1 MADKD
6 LGPDNRS
13 AAYNRMAPRWDLIN
27 ALLGGTE
34 AMRAAGEERLPKHQE
49 ESDNSWRQRLDRATL
64 LNMTEL
70 TLDMLVGKPFTDPVK
85 LGEDAPELHEKWAE
99 DIDLQG
105 NNIDV
110 FARRWFRDGMAK
122 GLSHLLVDMPR
133 KAATGDRPRT
143 LADDKEEGIRPYFVH
158 LPAESVIFMSGT
170 MVGGREV
177 LDHVRIAEAELIRDG
192 WGERVV
198 QRIRILEPGKVMIW
212 ELTKVKN
219 RKDKW
224 TLIDEWTTD
233 LDYIPLVTFYTDR
246 ESLGVAKPPLLDLAY
261 MNVRHWQLD
270 ADLNNIISVACFPM
284 LAMSGV
290 DNTEA
295 GGDGGLMRLG
305 PNQILATRSE
315 HGKFYYVE
323 HTGAAIKTGEEKLR
337 HIEEQM
343 SAYGAQF
350 LKEKPGDMKATVRA
364 LDSAE
369 ALSQLQAI
377 TLSFKDAL
385 EQAFAIMSDWTNTE
399 AEVTVEMNVDFGLND
414 PNEAGWPAIES
425 ARARREISRAAYINE
440 MQRRGWL
447 ADEYDAEE
455 DLEVI
460 AEEANTLIT
469 GQTEL
474 DLDPG
479 APKPEPKPK
488 PGEETKPKPGDK
500 KPEPEPKDA

>member
-1 MADKD
+1 MMSSKD

-13 AAYNRMAPRWDLIN
+13 TAYDRMAPRWAIMN

-34 AMRAAGEERLPKHQE
+34 AMRAAGEDRLPKHPE
-49 ESDNSWRQRLDRATL
+49 ESDNSWRNRLSRATL
-64 LNMTEL
+64 LNMTEI
-70 TLDMLVGKPFTDPVK
+70 TLDMLVGKPFTEPVQ
-85 LGEDAPELHEKWAE
+85 LEEDEGGSTEFHEWAE

-133 KAATGDRPRT
+133 KTATEGPRT
-143 LADDKEEGIRPYFVH
+143 LADDAADGIRPYFVH
-158 LPAESVIFMSGT
+158 IPAESVIFMSGT

-198 QRIRILEPGKVMIW
+198 QRIRVLEPGKVMIW
-212 ELTKVKN
+212 ELTKIKN
-219 RKDKW
+219 RKDQWK
-224 TLIDEWTTD
+224 LVDEWATD

-246 ESLGVAKPPLLDLAY
+246 EELGVAKPPLLDLAY
-261 MNVRHWQLD
+261 MNVHHWQLD

-323 HTGAAIKTGEEKLR
+323 HTGAAITTGMNKLK
-337 HIEEQM
+337 HIEQQM
-343 SAYGAQF
+343 SSYGAQF
-350 LKEKPGDMKATVRA
+350 LKDRPGDVKATTRA

-385 EQAFAIMSDWTNTE
+385 EMGLHIMADWVG
-399 AEVTVEMNVDFGLND
+399 ADKAPSVEMSVDFGLND
-414 PNEAGWPAIES
+414 PNEVGWAAIDA
-425 ARARREISRAAYINE
+425 ARQRRDISRATYLRE

-447 ADEYDAEE
+447 SDEYDADE
-455 DLEVI
+455 DQQLLELEAQDMI
-460 AEEANTLIT
+460 QGAEAEANAQLERDI
-469 GQTEL
+469 QL
-474 DLDPG
+474 KQAG
-479 APKPEPKPK
+479 AEPPEPKP
-488 PGEETKPKPGDK
+488 PSE
-500 KPEPEPKDA
+500 

>member
-1 MADKD
+1 MANKD

-13 AAYNRMAPRWDLIN
+13 AAYNAMAPRWDIIN

-34 AMRAAGEERLPKHQE
+34 TMRDAGEDLLPKHQE
-49 ESDNSWRQRLDRATL
+49 ESDNSWRTRLNLATL

-70 TLDMLVGKPFTDPVK
+70 TLDMLVGKPFTDPVQ
-85 LGEDAPELHEKWAE
+85 LGEDAPEDHIKWSE

-105 NNIDV
+105 NNLDV
-110 FARRWFRDGMAK
+110 FARRWFKDGMSK

-133 KAATGDRPRT
+133 KAEVSERPRT
-143 LADDKEEGIRPYFVH
+143 LADDKAEGIRPYFVH

-170 MVGGREV
+170 MEGGREV
-177 LDHVRIAEAELIRDG
+177 LDHVRIAESETIREG

-198 QRIRILEPGKVMIW
+198 QRIRVLEPGKVMIW

-219 RKDKW
+219 QKDKW
-224 TLIDEWTTD
+224 TLVDEWATD

-246 ESLGVAKPPLLDLAY
+246 EGLGMAKPPLLDLAY

-270 ADLNNIISVACFPM
+270 ADINNIVSVACFPM

-315 HGKFYYVE
+315 NGKFYYVE
-323 HTGAAIKTGEEKLR
+323 HTGAAIKTGEDKLK
-337 HIEEQM
+337 HLEQQM
-343 SAYGAQF
+343 SSYGAQF
-350 LKEKPGDMKATVRA
+350 LKEQPGDVKATTRA

-377 TLSFKDAL
+377 TLGFKDAL
-385 EQAFAIMSDWTNTE
+385 ERAMQMLSDWAGIDGSTSL
-399 AEVTVEMNVDFGLND
+399 EMNIDFGMND
-414 PNEAGWPAIES
+414 PDEVGWAAIES
-425 ARARREISRAAYINE
+425 ARQRRDISRTTYLSE

-447 ADEYDAEE
+447 ADDYDADADQELL
-455 DLEVI
+455 DLE
-460 AEEANTLIT
+460 AQDLIQ
-469 GQTEL
+469 GQEQEL
-474 DLDPG
+474 AMQTQSAIDVKVAGQQPDPNQ
-479 APKPEPKPK
+479 PDPN
-488 PGEETKPKPGDK
+488 K
-500 KPEPEPKDA
+500 KPPTE

>member
-13 AAYNRMAPRWDLIN
+13 AAYNRMAPRWDIVN

-34 AMRAAGEERLPKHQE
+34 AMRVAGEDLLPKHQE
-49 ESDNSWRQRLDRATL
+49 ESDHSWRRRLDQANL

-70 TLDMLVGKPFTDPVK
+70 TLDMLVGKPFTDPVQ
-85 LGEDAPELHEKWAE
+85 LGEDAPPEHELWAE

-105 NNIDV
+105 NNLDV

-122 GLSHLLVDMPR
+122 GLSHILVDMPR
-133 KAATGDRPRT
+133 KEEAGDRPRT
-143 LADDKEEGIRPYFVH
+143 LADDKAQDIRPYFVH

-177 LDHVRIAEAELIRDG
+177 LDHVRIAEGDVVRDG

-224 TLIDEWTTD
+224 TQIEVWDTD

-246 ESLGVAKPPLLDLAY
+246 ESLGVSKPPLLDLAY

-315 HGKFYYVE
+315 NGKFYYVE
-323 HTGAAIKTGEEKLR
+323 HTGAAITTGMEKMTHL
-337 HIEEQM
+337 EQQM

-350 LKEKPGDMKATVRA
+350 LKEQPGDVKATTRA

-377 TLSFKDAL
+377 TLAFKDAL
-385 EQAFAIMSDWTNTE
+385 ERAMQILSDWAGIEGTTSL
-399 AEVTVEMNVDFGLND
+399 EMSVDFGMND
-414 PNEAGWPAIES
+414 PNEVGWAAIDS
-425 ARARREISRAAYINE
+425 ARQRRDISRATYLSE

-447 ADEYDAEE
+447 ADDYNADADKEL
-455 DLEVI
+455 LEL
-460 AEEANTLIT
+460 EAQEMIQGQETELAL
-469 GQTEL
+469 QTEQQIAVKTA
-474 DLDPG
+474 G
-479 APKPEPKPK
+479 QQPEPP
-488 PGEETKPKPGDK
+488 
-500 KPEPEPKDA
+500 PE

>member
-1 MADKD
+1 MMNPKD

-13 AAYNRMAPRWDLIN
+13 AAYNRMAPRWDIMN

-34 AMRAAGEERLPKHQE
+34 TMRAAGEDRLPKHPE
-49 ESDNSWRQRLDRATL
+49 ESDNSWRNRLARAAL
-64 LNMTEL
+64 LNMTEI
-70 TLDMLVGKPFTDPVK
+70 TLDMLVGKPFTEPVQ
-85 LGEDAPELHEKWAE
+85 LDEEAAGDGTAFHEWAE

-133 KAATGDRPRT
+133 KAETAGPRT
-143 LADDKEEGIRPYFVH
+143 LADDAAQGIRPYFVH
-158 LPAESVIFMSGT
+158 IPAESVIFMSGT

-198 QRIRILEPGKVMIW
+198 QRIRVLEPGKVQIW

-219 RKDKW
+219 RKDQWKMVE
-224 TLIDEWTTD
+224 EWATD
-233 LDYIPLVTFYTDR
+233 LDYIPMVTFYTDR
-246 ESLGVAKPPLLDLAY
+246 EELGVAKPPLLDLAY
-261 MNVRHWQLD
+261 MNVHHWQLD

-315 HGKFYYVE
+315 QGKFYYVE
-323 HTGAAIKTGEEKLR
+323 HTGAAITTGMNKLK
-337 HIEEQM
+337 HIEQQM
-343 SAYGAQF
+343 SSYGAQF
-350 LKEKPGDMKATVRA
+350 LKDQPGDVKATTRA

-385 EQAFAIMSDWTNTE
+385 EMGLQIMADWVG
-399 AEVTVEMNVDFGLND
+399 ADKAPSVEMSVDFGLND
-414 PNEAGWPAIES
+414 PNEVGWAAIDA
-425 ARARREISRAAYINE
+425 ARQRRDISRATYLSE

-447 ADEYDAEE
+447 SDDYDADADQEL
-455 DLEVI
+455 LELEAQDMI
-460 AEEANTLIT
+460 QGAEAEANAQLERDLQLKQA
-469 GQTEL
+469 GQ
-474 DLDPG
+474 
-479 APKPEPKPK
+479 PEPA
-488 PGEETKPKPGDK
+488 PGEEPPA
-500 KPEPEPKDA
+500 E

>member
-1 MADKD
+1 
-6 LGPDNRS
+6 
-13 AAYNRMAPRWDLIN
+13 
-27 ALLGGTE
+27 
-34 AMRAAGEERLPKHQE
+34 
-49 ESDNSWRQRLDRATL
+49 
-64 LNMTEL
+64 
-70 TLDMLVGKPFTDPVK
+70 
-85 LGEDAPELHEKWAE
+85 
-99 DIDLQG
+99 
-105 NNIDV
+105 
-110 FARRWFRDGMAK
+110 
-122 GLSHLLVDMPR
+122 
-133 KAATGDRPRT
+133 
-143 LADDKEEGIRPYFVH
+143 
-158 LPAESVIFMSGT
+158 
-170 MVGGREV
+170 
-177 LDHVRIAEAELIRDG
+177 VRIAEAELVRDG

-224 TLIDEWTTD
+224 TLVDEWTTD
-233 LDYIPLVTFYTDR
+233 LDYIPLVTFYTNR
-246 ESLGVAKPPLLDLAY
+246 ESLGLAKPPLLDLAY

-315 HGKFYYVE
+315 NGKFYYVE
-323 HTGAAIKTGEEKLR
+323 HTGAAIKTGEDKLR
-337 HIEEQM
+337 HVEEQM

-350 LKEKPGDMKATVRA
+350 LKEKPGDVKATVRA

-377 TLSFKDAL
+377 TLGFKDAL
-385 EQAFAIMSDWTNTE
+385 EQAFAIMSDWTDTDG
-399 AEVTVEMNVDFGLND
+399 EVSVEMNVDFGLND
-414 PNEAGWPAIES
+414 PNDAGWPAIES

-447 ADEYDAEE
+447 ADEYDPEE

-469 GQTEL
+469 GQSEL

-479 APKPEPKPK
+479 APEPEPGEDPKKPKPEP
-488 PGEETKPKPGDK
+488 GD
-500 KPEPEPKDA
+500 A